1 MYHCYI
7 VRCAGGT
14 LYTGVTTELTR
25 RLKEHNAGQG
35 ARYTASRRPVQ
46 LVWREKHPSRS
57 SAQRREA
64 QIKRLPRAAKEALIR
79 PQSEGPREILRTT
92 SHFSVCR
99 LIQKAGGAYLRL
111 DQDYRVTKP
120 TTGWDTS
127 GPFWTYGLIRV
138 ERGKMAYLRGTGEV
152 APPSQNFALF
162 LPPYCLTEVRLQKGR
177 VRTQSF
183 TSKEKLPGNIP
194 AQPVIFRPRVHR
206 CPESLS
212 EVVRLLRGGR
222 DFRTVSRENS
232 PPPFAEKIKDAIDSS
247 YTIDRPLSQLAKRLN
262 TTPSLLSRSF
272 KRTYGL
278 PPVRYRHSLRVLDAM
293 MRLLEGQEIVHV
305 CHEVGFS
312 DLSRFYKLFGE
323 IVCAPPARYRTKPAR
338 NPRQQKTKNAKK

>member
-1 MYHCYI
+1 MYYCYI
-7 VRCAGGT
+7 VRCADGT
-14 LYTGVTTELTR
+14 LYTGVTTELSR
-25 RLKEHNAGQG
+25 RLKEHNTGKG

-46 LVWREKHPSRS
+46 LLWKEKHSNRS

-64 QIKRLPRAAKEALIR
+64 QIKRLPRAEKEALIR
-79 PQSEGPREILRTT
+79 PESEGPREILRTT
-92 SHFSVCR
+92 SSFSVCR

-127 GPFWTYGLIRV
+127 GPFWTYGFIRV
-138 ERGKMAYLRGTGEV
+138 ERGKIAYLCGTGEV

-206 CPESLS
+206 CPESLR
-212 EVVRLLRGGR
+212 EAVRLLRGGR
-222 DFRTVSRENS
+222 DFRTVSRAHS
-232 PPPFAEKIKDAIDSS
+232 PPPFAEKIKKM
-247 YTIDRPLSQLAKRLN
+247 IDRTYAVDQNLSVLAKKLRI
-262 TTPSLLSRSF
+262 PPAALSRSF

-293 MRLLEGQEIVHV
+293 MRLLEGQEIIQVAQ
-305 CHEVGFS
+305 EVGFS

-338 NPRQQKTKNAKK
+338 QGLSY